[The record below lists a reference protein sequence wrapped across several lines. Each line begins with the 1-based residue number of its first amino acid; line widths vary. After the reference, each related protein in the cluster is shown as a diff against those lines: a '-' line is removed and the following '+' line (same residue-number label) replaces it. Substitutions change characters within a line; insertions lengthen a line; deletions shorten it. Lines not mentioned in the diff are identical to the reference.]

1 MGLED
6 DLGHWIEDEDHMGRL
21 TSTYFDTMFTT
32 SNPDGFDEILSGLTP
47 TVTAEMN
54 NSLDRPFIAEE
65 VQRALHQMA
74 PLTALSLDGMSLIFL

>member
-6 DLGHWIEDEDHMGRL
+6 DLGHWIEDEEHMGRL
-21 TSTYFDTMFTT
+21 ASTYFESMFAT
-32 SNPDGFDEILSGLTP
+32 SNLDSFDEILHGLTP

-54 NSLDRPFIAEE
+54 NSLDRPITTEE

-74 PLTALSLDGMSLIFL
+74 PLTALSPDGMSLIFL